1 MTRRRPTSSKPC
13 PSRLR
18 GSLAAAAAVVGTT
31 VLALPAA
38 GLGVSPA
45 QRSGAP
51 PKPPGALIQLPGP
64 SGCLVD
70 RATPRRGC
78 EPVRALRG
86 PGPLLGS
93 NAIAISS
100 DGTSLYVAAYESG
113 AIDVFDRDRQGIVA
127 QKPGE
132 RGCVAA
138 ARVHGCTLGRA
149 LSGVSSVVVSPD
161 GKNVYS
167 TAENSNAV
175 DIFRRIG

>member
-1 MTRRRPTSSKPC
+1 MTRPRPTSSKPR

-31 VLALPAA
+31 VLALPAS
-38 GLGVSPA
+38 GLGVSLA

-93 NAIAISS
+93 NAIPISS
-100 DGTSLYVAAYESG
+100 DGTSLYLASARSDAIAVFQRTRATGKLTQPPGPAGCIAAG
-113 AIDVFDRDRQGIVA
+113 
-127 QKPGE
+127 
-132 RGCVAA
+132 AA
-138 ARVHGCTLGRA
+138 AGCGLAVGLASPT
-149 LSGVSSVVVSPD
+149 SGTVSPD
-161 GKNVYS
+161 GHNVYA
-167 TAENSNAV
+167 TAAKS
-175 DIFRRIG
+175 